1 MLSKLI
7 MGGGGLPSEETFL
20 VNKTY
25 ISTGNLSITIPKGV
39 SVVKVYIKNTYT
51 DWSGDGAYGTS
62 SLWNRSSSKVWLVG
76 PDSGSCTV
84 YVGVSENKTY
94 SLRFYCI
101 NIDIQKFTI
110 SYSASINR
118 QTPTVTDY

>member
-1 MLSKLI
+1 MLNKL
-7 MGGGGLPSEETFL
+7 MMADGLPSEETFL
-20 VNKTY
+20 VNETS
-25 ISTGNLSITIPKGV
+25 ISAGLLQITIPKGV
-39 SVVKVYIKNTYT
+39 SVVKTYIKNTYS
-51 DWSGDGAYGTS
+51 DWTGDGS
-62 SLWNRSSSKVWLVG
+62 SGSSVLYTHDGRKVWLNG
-76 PDSGSCTV
+76 PESGSCTV

-94 SLRFYCI
+94 SLCFYCV